1 MSENYRMYAQ
11 KRAELRASWGA
22 NGPLRMQVL
31 ALLEVVRDC
40 EARWALEE
48 RIGRG

>member
-1 MSENYRMYAQ
+1 MSDNYRMYAQ
-11 KRAELRASWGA
+11 KRAELRASWEA
-22 NGPLRMQVL
+22 NRPLRVQL
-31 ALLEVVRDC
+31 QALLEVVRDC